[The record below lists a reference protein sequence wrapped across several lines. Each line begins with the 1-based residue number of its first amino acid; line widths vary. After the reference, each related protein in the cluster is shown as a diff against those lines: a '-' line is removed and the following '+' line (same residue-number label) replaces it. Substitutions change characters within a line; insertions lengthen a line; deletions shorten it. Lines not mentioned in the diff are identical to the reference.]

1 MVEKTDDNVALKIVD
16 LMLCHSKEES
26 KLYLEFLSNKIKF
39 REHSLKSLRDDE
51 PCKIFKKK
59 HKDWEM
65 KVEALENEIMDIYK
79 QYGNEIHEI
88 QKINSELN
96 GK

>member
-1 MVEKTDDNVALKIVD
+1 MVEKTDDNVALKLVD

-26 KLYLEFLSNKIKF
+26 KNYLEFLSTKIKF
-39 REHSLKSLRDDE
+39 REQSLKSLRDDE
-51 PCKIFKKK
+51 PCKLFKKK
-59 HKDWEM
+59 HEEWQM

-88 QKINSELN
+88 QKIDSALN
-96 GK
+96 DK